1 MIKKSLITIVDLNMQ
16 LKKYSRIAITY
27 IFMVMSINVHS
38 QTNINSTMIQDIM
51 NMSPSEQQRLAQ
63 QYGIN
68 IPSGMMNSGQINT
81 TETPVI
87 TDDST
92 SSFKSVIS
100 RVD

>member
-1 MIKKSLITIVDLNMQ
+1 
-16 LKKYSRIAITY
+16 
-27 IFMVMSINVHS
+27 MVMSINVHS

-92 SSFKSVIS
+92 SSSQECYLQS
-100 RVD
+100 

>member
-51 NMSPSEQQRLAQ
+51 NMSPSEQQRV
-63 QYGIN
+63 
-68 IPSGMMNSGQINT
+68 S
-81 TETPVI
+81 
-87 TDDST
+87 ST
-92 SSFKSVIS
+92 IWY
-100 RVD
+100 